1 MNSCQDVT
9 IVCGEEALH
18 LLEEVYKRYKFLPD
32 KKKQSGDFW
41 MLEWWDVRWDE
52 QFPEVSGIEQVLL
65 RLDELVT
72 EDEGFAYKQFIFD
85 EDDEDTKVRVN
96 DIGEFPLYD
105 YFVLKSVCNSETIA
119 AKGAAKRKA
128 ISVNAELALFLE
140 KFLKENLWEE
150 PLVQKQAAAV
160 FTTACL
166 VGDIDADTAECANLI
181 ERFYQILQSKGI
193 TVDRDTFNSFMKSA
207 LCRK

>member
-41 MLEWWDVRWDE
+41 ML
-52 QFPEVSGIEQVLL
+52 
-65 RLDELVT
+65 DELVT

-96 DIGEFPLYD
+96 GIGEFPLYD
-105 YFVLKSVCNSETIA
+105 YFVLKSVCNPETITEE
-119 AKGAAKRKA
+119 GAAKRIA
-128 ISVNAELALFLE
+128 ISVEAELALFLE
-140 KFLKENLWEE
+140 KFLKENSWEE
-150 PLVQKQAAAV
+150 PLVQKQAAAI
-160 FTTACL
+160 FTTVCF
-166 VGDIDADTAECANLI
+166 VGDIGADTAECANLI

-207 LCRK
+207 LCGK

>member
-1 MNSCQDVT
+1 M
-9 IVCGEEALH
+9 
-18 LLEEVYKRYKFLPD
+18 
-32 KKKQSGDFW
+32 
-41 MLEWWDVRWDE
+41 
-52 QFPEVSGIEQVLL
+52 
-65 RLDELVT
+65 
-72 EDEGFAYKQFIFD
+72 
-85 EDDEDTKVRVN
+85 
-96 DIGEFPLYD
+96 
-105 YFVLKSVCNSETIA
+105 
-119 AKGAAKRKA
+119 
-128 ISVNAELALFLE
+128 E

-207 LCRK
+207 LCGT